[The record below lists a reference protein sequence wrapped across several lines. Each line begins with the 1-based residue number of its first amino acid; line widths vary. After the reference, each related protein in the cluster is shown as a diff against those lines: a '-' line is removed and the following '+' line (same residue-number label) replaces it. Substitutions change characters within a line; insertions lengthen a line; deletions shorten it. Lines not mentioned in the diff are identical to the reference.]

1 MAKKDHLKGF
11 RILAVDDE
19 PDVLETI
26 VDTLETASVETASN
40 FDDAVKL
47 INKRHYDLAIL
58 DIMGVNGLE
67 LLKRTVEKEIPTVM
81 LTAHAISAETLL
93 ESIRSG
99 AISYLPKEKL
109 GELDQILN
117 EILEAQASGIPTW
130 KLLFERLGEY
140 FDKKFGPNW
149 KEKEKEFW
157 TEFSR
162 TYHIGKGI
170 KERLSHDKGVL
181 SKGV

>member
-1 MAKKDHLKGF
+1 MGKDYLKGL

-26 VDTLETASVETASN
+26 VDTLETARVETATN
-40 FDDAVKL
+40 FDDAVYL
-47 INKRHYDLAIL
+47 IENKNYDLVIL

-67 LLKRTVEKEIPTVM
+67 LLRRTVERQIPTVM
-81 LTAHAISAETLL
+81 LTAHAISVDTLL
-93 ESIRSG
+93 ESIREG

-109 GELDQILN
+109 AELDHILN
-117 EILEAQASGIPTW
+117 EILEAQEKGIPTW
-130 KLLFERLGEY
+130 KLLFEKLGEY

-149 KEKEKEFW
+149 RERDKEFW
-157 TEFSR
+157 SEFSR

-170 KERLSHDKGVL
+170 KERLQRDKTIL
-181 SKGV
+181 SKGI